1 MWKAYANAVNE
12 TLPQADIVHD
22 RFHISQHL
30 NEAVDKVRRQEN
42 KALSEQ
48 GENRLKGT
56 KYHWLVNAE
65 NLHEKHEESFDALR
79 NSELK
84 VSRAWGIK
92 ESFRYFWDYKYGAC
106 AELYFKR
113 WYSWAIRS
121 RLEPI
126 KAKARMI
133 KTHMPNILTYFK
145 HGISNAVAE
154 GLNSKIQTVKSNAR
168 GYRSF
173 DGFRNSILFYCGGL
187 EMAP

>member
-1 MWKAYANAVNE
+1 
-12 TLPQADIVHD
+12 
-22 RFHISQHL
+22 
-30 NEAVDKVRRQEN
+30 VRRQEN
-42 KALSEQ
+42 KSLIDE
-48 GENRLKGT
+48 GDNRLIGT

-65 NLHEKHEESFDALR
+65 NLHEDHEESFEALR

-84 VSRAWGIK
+84 VSRAWAIK
-92 ESFRYFWDYKYGAC
+92 ESFRYFWDSSYGAC
-106 AELYFKR
+106 AEGYFNR

-126 KAKARMI
+126 KEKARMI
-133 KTHMPNILTYFK
+133 KSHLPNILTYFK

-173 DGFRNSILFYCGGL
+173 DGFRNSILFYCGRLNMG
-187 EMAP
+187 P